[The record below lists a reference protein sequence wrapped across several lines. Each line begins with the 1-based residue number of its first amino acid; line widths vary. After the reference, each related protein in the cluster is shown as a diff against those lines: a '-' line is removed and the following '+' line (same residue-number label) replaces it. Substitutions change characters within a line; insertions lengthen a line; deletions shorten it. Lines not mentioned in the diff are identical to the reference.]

1 MKKIFYGIL
10 RIIIYSLYPFVWIY
24 NRYLASIVDEMVG
37 SYWGSR
43 ISNRGKDLRIHGQVK
58 ILNPE
63 RLKIGNFCRIGKGAF
78 FFCYGGLT
86 IGNNVQFSR
95 NITIYTA
102 NHDYKGSVLP
112 YTNEYIVGPVV
123 IGDNTWI
130 GMNVSILPNV
140 NIGKNAIV
148 GMNAVITKDVP
159 DNAIVVGNNRIVGY
173 RSTNQLIKSEGKYFG
188 ELYPDA

>member
-1 MKKIFYGIL
+1 MIGC
-10 RIIIYSLYPFVWIY
+10 
-24 NRYLASIVDEMVG
+24 
-37 SYWGSR
+37 YWTSR
-43 ISNRGKDLRIHGQVK
+43 ISRRGKDLRIHGQVR

-63 RLKIGNFCRIGKGAF
+63 RLEVGNFCRIGKGAF
-78 FFCYGGLT
+78 FFCYGSLK

-102 NHDYKGSVLP
+102 NHDYRGNVLP
-112 YTNEYIVGPVV
+112 YTNEFIKGPVV
-123 IGDNTWI
+123 IGDNAWI

-140 NIGKNAIV
+140 RIGKNAII

-173 RSTNQLIKSEGKYFG
+173 RSTEQLLESEGKYFG
-188 ELYPDA
+188 ELFPNA